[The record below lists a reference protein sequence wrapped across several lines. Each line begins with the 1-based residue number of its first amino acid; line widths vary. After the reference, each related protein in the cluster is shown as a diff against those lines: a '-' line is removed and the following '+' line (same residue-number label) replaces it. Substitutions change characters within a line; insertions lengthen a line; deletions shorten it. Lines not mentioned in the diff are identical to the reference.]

1 MSRIVWAPLV
11 FAASCGFYLFLAG
24 SADTVELLAMAFCVT
39 LGTALA
45 VGLSV
50 VAKAPI
56 ALRPPPRAIL
66 RPLAA
71 LLPELVGVGR
81 RLAAV
86 AFHGA
91 GGYEG
96 GFVHQP
102 FDFGVADAREAGR
115 RAMTLIGV
123 SLAPRS
129 FVVRGEKAD
138 GTVLLHGFPPKPV
151 SPDTRWPA

>member
-1 MSRIVWAPLV
+1 MSRFVWAPLV

-24 SADTVELLAMAFCVT
+24 STDVVELLAMAVCAT

-45 VGLSV
+45 VGLSI

-56 ALRPPPRAIL
+56 ALRPPPRAIF
-66 RPLAA
+66 RPFAA
-71 LLPELVGVGR
+71 LLPELLVVGR
-81 RLAAV
+81 RLSTV
-86 AFHGA
+86 ALRGA
-91 GGYEG
+91 GRHEG

-102 FDFGVADAREAGR
+102 YAFGDASAREAGR
-115 RAMTLIGV
+115 RAVTLIGI

-129 FVVRGEKAD
+129 FVVRGEEAD
-138 GTVLLHGFPPKPV
+138 GTVLLHGFPPKPP